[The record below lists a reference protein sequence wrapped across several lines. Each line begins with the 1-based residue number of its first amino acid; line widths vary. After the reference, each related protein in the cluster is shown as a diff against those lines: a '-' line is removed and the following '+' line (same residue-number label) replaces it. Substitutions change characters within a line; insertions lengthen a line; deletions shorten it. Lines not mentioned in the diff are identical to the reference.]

1 MVEDINILGRNYRR
15 YARERIEL
23 CKGFSNDIL
32 ILAINWNVCFW
43 NVYFTDMF
51 FFTRMA
57 IKLASHGKN
66 VIGMLGILG
75 LMLFLAKE
83 RWKLDGF
90 VSRPCTRSLMTRST
104 LIQCFVCYSAYRWR
118 HLCYWRPCGITHVHL
133 LFVVG
138 MKDTISLFF
147 SGHFELFEP
156 LLGWETVFVTMSFA
170 CNLCFFFVFFF
181 QEELKL
187 TLIYKETRFSIEVC
201 SSRCSRLL

>member
-147 SGHFELFEP
+147 QVIL
-156 LLGWETVFVTMSFA
+156 SFL
-170 CNLCFFFVFFF
+170 NLCSDEKLYLWRWALHVTFVVFFF
-181 QEELKL
+181 RKNWNWLLFTRKL
-187 TLIYKETRFSIEVC
+187 DFQ
-201 SSRCSRLL
+201 